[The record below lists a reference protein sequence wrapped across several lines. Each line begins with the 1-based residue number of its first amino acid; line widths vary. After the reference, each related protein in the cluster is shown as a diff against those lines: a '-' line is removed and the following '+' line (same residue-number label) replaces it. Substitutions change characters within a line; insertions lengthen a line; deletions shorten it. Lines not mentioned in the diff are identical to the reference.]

1 MNIFQ
6 KIKFVNKL
14 SKKIKEVKKYLDSTH
29 IDDELKEIL
38 TELKSDIQKL
48 TDKIP
53 ETKELVYNIA
63 DLMKWVKNK

>member
-63 DLMKWVKNK
+63 DLMK